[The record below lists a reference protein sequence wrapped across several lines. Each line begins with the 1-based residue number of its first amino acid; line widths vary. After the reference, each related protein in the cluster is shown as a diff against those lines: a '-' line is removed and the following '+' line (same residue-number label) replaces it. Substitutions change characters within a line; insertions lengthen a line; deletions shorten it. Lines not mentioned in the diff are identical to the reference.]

1 MSITTA
7 RTSTTNGST
16 PQTPRPVQQGSPPPV
31 RLWPE
36 PWASRVAVEADL
48 VRTHLAIA
56 LVGGQPSPVRT
67 AAGEQVERLLAQVDS
82 AIRVRG
88 RGTRRLP
95 SLDRWKGATVERAYG
110 SLHGAR
116 VALVDVLD
124 DADVRAWF
132 PEAVGRVSRCL
143 PPTNASRVHLE
154 KQLTATVSD
163 ALRRVEL
170 KQALRLGYEA
180 SDRRYTQ
187 VRSFRNLLWKLV
199 VTVLLFA
206 LALAVVVAVR
216 PTIAPLCFYPADA
229 AGGAADTICPT
240 GTGAGRRPGSWDVV
254 AVALMGLVGG
264 ALAATFAIRKLRG
277 TDIPYDVPLALAV
290 LKVPLSGLTA
300 VVGILFMTGGFVPG
314 LSDLDSQG
322 QVLAY
327 AVVFGYAQ
335 QLLTQV
341 VDNRA
346 QSVLSSIP
354 SSEPAPATPPDAP
367 RPARI

>member
-1 MSITTA
+1 MSTDTA
-7 RTSTTNGST
+7 VRPSTTNAATPPHAGSG
-16 PQTPRPVQQGSPPPV
+16 GSGSQPPA

-36 PWASRVAVEADL
+36 PWASQVAVEAGL
-48 VRTHLAIA
+48 IRTHLAIA
-56 LVGGQPSPVRT
+56 VASGPSTAVRDV
-67 AAGEQVERLLAQVDS
+67 AAHEVEGLLAQVDA
-82 AIRVRG
+82 AIRAQG
-88 RGTRRLP
+88 RDARRLP

-116 VALVDVLD
+116 VALVDVLS
-124 DADVRAWF
+124 DADVSAWF
-132 PEAVGRVSRCL
+132 PEAVGRVSQIL
-143 PPTNASRVHLE
+143 TTTDPSRVHLE
-154 KQLTATVSD
+154 KQLTASLTGD
-163 ALRRVEL
+163 ERRVEL

-180 SDRRYTQ
+180 SDRRYAQ

-199 VTVLLFA
+199 VTVLLFGIGFA
-206 LALAVVVAVR
+206 VVLALR
-216 PTIAPLCFYPADA
+216 PTLAPLCFHPVGAEGAPAP
-229 AGGAADTICPT
+229 TVCPT
-240 GTGAGRRPGSWDVV
+240 GAGIGREPSAWDVV
-254 AVALMGLVGG
+254 AVVLMGLVGG

-300 VVGILFMTGGFVPG
+300 IVGILSMTGGFVPG

-327 AVVFGYAQ
+327 AILFGYAQ

-346 QSVLSSIP
+346 QSVLSSVP
-354 SSEPAPATPPDAP
+354 SSEPPPAAS
-367 RPARI
+367 PA

>member
-1 MSITTA
+1 M
-7 RTSTTNGST
+7 STTTVTGTDTPATNGASR
-16 PQTPRPVQQGSPPPV
+16 PPAAPRASGSPGPLA

-36 PWASRVAVEADL
+36 PWASQVAIEAEL
-48 VRTHLAIA
+48 VRTHLTIA
-56 LVGGQPSPVRT
+56 LAGGQSDPVRT
-67 AAGEQVERLLAQVDS
+67 AAALQVERLLAYVDD
-82 AIRVRG
+82 AIRVQAH
-88 RGTRRLP
+88 GTRRLP
-95 SLDRWKGATVERAYG
+95 STDRWKGATVERAYG
-110 SLHGAR
+110 SLHGAYI
-116 VALVDVLD
+116 ALVDVLD
-124 DADVRAWF
+124 EGDVRAWF
-132 PEAVGRVSRCL
+132 PEAVSRVSQSL
-143 PPTNASRVHLE
+143 PAADPSRVHLQ
-154 KQLTATVSD
+154 KQLTVDLGPAE
-163 ALRRVEL
+163 RRIEL

-180 SDRRYTQ
+180 SDRRYAQ
-187 VRSFRNLLWKLV
+187 VRSFRNLLWKLT

-206 LALAVVVAVR
+206 LALAVVIALR
-216 PTIAPLCFYPADA
+216 PTIAPLCFHPAA
-229 AGGAADTICPT
+229 AGGASAPAVCPT
-240 GTGAGRRPGSWDVV
+240 GTGAGRGPSSWDVV

-346 QSVLSSIP
+346 QSVLNSVP
-354 SSEPAPATPPDAP
+354 SSEPAAAP
-367 RPARI
+367 SPT